1 VCHERIR
8 ERRSAKSWGGISVKC
23 GSNQHVRDIGEFEL
37 IARVAGQLTDS
48 VHSNAGV
55 NLGIGDDGALWAP
68 TPGMSV
74 VITTDALIEGVHFR
88 LDWTD
93 WTSLGHKMLAV
104 NLSDIAAMGARPRVA
119 TIVLGLTGDE
129 VVSDLESLYVGA
141 GGLAAAHGVVIA
153 GGDVVRVPH
162 GVTLSVSLLGEV
174 EPGRAMTRR
183 GAQPGDLIVVSG
195 TLGASAAGMALLEA
209 GSDHTST
216 GPLLIGAHLR
226 PNPRMALGRI
236 LFESGVTSAMDLSD
250 GLLGDL
256 PKILEASGVSGEV
269 DVARL
274 PILPAVRALF
284 PDRYEDFGLR
294 GGEDYELLLTIPA
307 DRLDELR
314 ANAGNLAATITPVGR
329 ILDRDAEPHLELLRN
344 GRPYEGPT
352 GAFDHFG

>member
-1 VCHERIR
+1 M
-8 ERRSAKSWGGISVKC
+8 KC
-23 GSNQHVRDIGEFEL
+23 GSNQQVREIGEFEL
-37 IARVAGQLTDS
+37 IARVAAQLAGS
-48 VHSNAGV
+48 VRSNGMV
-55 NLGIGDDGALWAP
+55 SLGIGDDGALWEP

-74 VITTDALIEGVHFR
+74 VITTDALIETVHFR
-88 LDWTD
+88 LEWTD
-93 WTSLGHKMLAV
+93 WTSLGHKLLAV

-119 TIVLGLTGDE
+119 TIVLGLTGNE
-129 VVSDLESLYVGA
+129 LVSDLESLYVGL

-162 GVTLSVSLLGEV
+162 DVTLSVTLLGEV

-183 GAQPGDLIVVSG
+183 GAQSGDLIVVSG

-209 GSDHTST
+209 GADHTTT

-226 PNPRMALGRI
+226 PNPRLALGRI
-236 LFESGVTSAMDLSD
+236 LFECGATAAMDLSD
-250 GLLGDL
+250 GLMGDL
-256 PKILEASGVSGEV
+256 PKILEASGVSAEV

-294 GGEDYELLLTIPA
+294 GGEDYELLLTIPEN
-307 DRLDELR
+307 RFEELR
-314 ANAGNLAATITPVGR
+314 AKGGDLAATMTPVGR
-329 ILDRDAEPHLELLRN
+329 ILDRDTQPHLEVVRN
-344 GRPYEGPT
+344 GRRFEGPS